1 MKVLP
6 KKIFR
11 EDVAKQHS
19 EKLEEEQERF
29 QKSVADLSEAMN
41 MTFPD
46 VAALEAINEEWLKD
60 QISKSKKS
68 LKSIF
73 GAGGG
78 FIPAGISKQFEQN
91 YTDIK
96 NKALPLVNSIVWYM
110 DDLKKK
116 GIKVKVDSKGRPWL
130 DEKDVKASVEAA
142 ATYTFSD
149 AQREAW
155 VSIVTA
161 CEALDEWRKYEKANN
176 FTQSPILALLDNV
189 AIANKQ
195 DGKTSF
201 VPTPEQFFTWIAWGK
216 VLRPCDYN
224 AYKEYQE
231 MIKD

>member
-6 KKIFR
+6 KKIYR
-11 EDVAKQHS
+11 EDVAKKHR
-19 EKLEEEQERF
+19 EKLEGVQKRF

-46 VAALEAINEEWLKD
+46 VAALEAINDKWLND

-68 LKSIF
+68 LKSVF
-73 GAGGG
+73 GADGG
-78 FIPAGISKQFEQN
+78 FIPSGISKQFEQN

-96 NKALPLVNSIVWYM
+96 NKALPLVNNIVLYM

-155 VSIVTA
+155 AHIIAA
-161 CEALDEWRKYEKANN
+161 CEALNEWRKYEKANN
-176 FTQSPILALLDNV
+176 FAQSPILDLLNNV
-189 AIANKQ
+189 AFANK
-195 DGKTSF
+195 KNRKPSF
-201 VPTPEQFFTWIAWGK
+201 IPTPEQFFTWIAWGK
-216 VLRPCDYN
+216 VLQPCDYN
-224 AYKEYQE
+224 AL
-231 MIKD
+231 KDFLKD

>member
-6 KKIFR
+6 KKIYR

-19 EKLEEEQERF
+19 EKLEEIQEHF

-46 VAALEAINEEWLKD
+46 VEALEAINEEWLKD

-73 GAGGG
+73 AAGGG

-91 YTDIK
+91 YADIES
-96 NKALPLVNSIVWYM
+96 KAQPLVDGIVWYM

-155 VSIVTA
+155 NLIISA
-161 CEALDEWRKYEKANN
+161 CESLNEWLEFEKANG
-176 FTQSPILALLDNV
+176 FAQSQILDLLKNV
-189 AIANKQ
+189 ALANKYN
-195 DGKTSF
+195 GKTSYI
-201 VPTPEQFFTWIAWGK
+201 PTPEKFFNWIACGE
-216 VLRPCDYN
+216 LLTPCDYS
-224 AYKEYQE
+224 ALEQQ
-231 MIKD
+231 KD